1 MEIVR
6 LTASRQASI
15 IRRAC
20 RILRRG
26 GTIVYP
32 TDTLYGLGADPFSQ
46 GAYKKILAIKGRS
59 ARKGISVLIANQA
72 QLKHVAATTVRD
84 AKNLKPVWPGPVT
97 VVLPKQKRVP
107 LWLTGQ
113 RKTIA
118 VRWPRQR
125 FVIALLTS
133 YGQPITA
140 TSANISGQPASNSIR
155 TILKQFRRRS
165 GQPDLVIDAGRL
177 PNSRPS
183 HIIQF
188 TSRGKRILRTGAR
201 VTKKQ
206 HHV

>member
-6 LTASRQASI
+6 LTASHQASI

-32 TDTLYGLGADPFSQ
+32 TDTLYGLGADPFSRR
-46 GAYKKILAIKGRS
+46 AYRKILKIKGRS

-72 QLKHVAATTVRD
+72 QLKRVAATTVRD
-84 AKNLKPVWPGPVT
+84 EKNLKSVWPGPVT

-113 RKTIA
+113 RQTIA

-125 FVIALLTS
+125 FVSALLKS

-140 TSANISGQPASNSIR
+140 TSANVSRQPASNSIR
-155 TILKQFRRRS
+155 EVLRQFGRRS
-165 GQPDLVIDAGRL
+165 DLPDLVIDAGRL
-177 PNSRPS
+177 PRRRPS
-183 HIIQF
+183 GIIQF
-188 TSRGKRILRTGAR
+188 TSRGMRVFRPGTRVIKKRR
-201 VTKKQ
+201 
-206 HHV
+206 HV